1 MEENNTVDVA
11 SNEVVDAEA
20 EEIDTSKLTNDPEV
34 AEDLKNLSK
43 SKLTLESFEEYMRL
57 RNEQEKLLGIP
68 ADVWRHQAKTRS
80 KKRRADKLAKIARK
94 KNRAKKH

>member
-57 RNEQEKLLGIP
+57 RNEMEKIP
-68 ADVWRHQAKTRS
+68 KNEFRHKAKVL
-80 KKRRADKLAKIARK
+80 KKRRAAAKAAKLARK